1 MCSVAVFNESK
12 IQEGGGG
19 GGATPDCRFNSHGDV
34 AKVSR
39 RQRSELL
46 LPNTELSAARVYLL
60 HHYRV
65 AAALTDGLHSHN
77 IVNV

>member
-19 GGATPDCRFNSHGDV
+19 GGSTAACRFNTHGDV

-60 HHYRV
+60 HHYRL